1 MTEEEDRKKFS
12 TFWLSE
18 AEALA
23 RLKLEDEKF
32 SKRSFILPLPV
43 FYKRLRTY
51 SSALLSHPE
60 SKPTQ
65 Y

>member
-43 FYKRLRTY
+43 FYKRPYY
-51 SSALLSHPE
+51 SLFFTLANLGLIFFI
-60 SKPTQ
+60 
-65 Y
+65 